1 MTYSIHYLAGVG
13 AKRLGLSAAEVEVP
27 TSDDGY
33 GEFLN
38 GYYHEFSDP
47 TPDEIIDDAIGEAIM
62 AIEKIEELM
71 ECLKELKEQNQ

>member
-13 AKRLGLSAAEVEVP
+13 AKRLGLSAADVEVP

-38 GYYHEFSDP
+38 GIRHTFDDV
-47 TPDEIIDDAIGEAIM
+47 TPDELIEDAIAEARE
-62 AIEKIEELM
+62 AIEKLDDVM
-71 ECLKELKEQNQ
+71 ECLEELKESRE